1 MVTIT
6 NHLVSQAKES
16 SAGREADGQLVAL
29 TAARDELAAWARRH
43 PEHPRNACTPIA
55 STGKEGQDAVSL
67 VKGSSVGREQGY
79 PGGQREA
86 CRSQEAERRFE
97 RRLERGRSHEGLL
110 ASPAKERPARHPSPS
125 SSPSTVVR
133 GVSGSSGSPSRFL
146 EGPSVSPDLQKRLD
160 GHIGRQE
167 REARGRR
174 HDPDTTRLGPGP
186 NRRNMPCAS
195 SIQSPARAA
204 QGHMRVTSPAR
215 ERGIDFWNT
224 KTALQPRLR
233 PTSPP
238 TRQPHGSDA
247 AVQQQREARAIVTAM
262 ASAKPISP
270 HLAAAGY
277 TGFPQRKQRARQR

>member
-1 MVTIT
+1 MVINT

-29 TAARDELAAWARRH
+29 TAALDELAAWARRH

-55 STGKEGQDAVSL
+55 YTGKEGQDAVSL
-67 VKGSSVGREQGY
+67 VKGSSV
-79 PGGQREA
+79 
-86 CRSQEAERRFE
+86 
-97 RRLERGRSHEGLL
+97 
-110 ASPAKERPARHPSPS
+110 ERPARHPSPS

-204 QGHMRVTSPAR
+204 QGHTRVTSPAR